1 MHALSLTALAL
12 NIVLAIIFSSAGEER
27 LHENVVP
34 IISMGK
40 LSAGKLCRFSP
51 QIWSFSF
58 RFVLELRAIEI
69 DPTDPPK
76 VTDVTA
82 TERRISSAKRSQCST
97 RPSLTRFRR
106 GMRRLTGNMGV
117 KKCTRLNWWAFLH
130 RIFGKIHPIR
140 VFALPFLKKVL
151 NFSPRL
157 LTHGKEIMLVECS
170 PTVVG
175 KEGSDYCFLLIV

>member
-1 MHALSLTALAL
+1 
-12 NIVLAIIFSSAGEER
+12 
-27 LHENVVP
+27 
-34 IISMGK
+34 MGK

-51 QIWSFSF
+51 QFWSFSF

-82 TERRISSAKRSQCST
+82 TERRISSAKRSPCST

-130 RIFGKIHPIR
+130 RIFGKIHLIR
-140 VFALPFLKKVL
+140 VFALPFWSKSWISVRDSWLTERKSCWLNAVRRLSEKRAQTIVFFSLSNSSNKK
-151 NFSPRL
+151 RL
-157 LTHGKEIMLVECS
+157 TIYHK
-170 PTVVG
+170 
-175 KEGSDYCFLLIV
+175 